1 MTQTPAP
8 RIKVSRSDV
17 QVIPYSSADGPRKAY
32 LVPVHRAEIMV
43 ARGQAEWIGNGTRC
57 IRETKVAVR
66 GEFRSWRK
74 VTNRSK
80 SGAALYSSMQL
91 VPGVSQGR
99 NTGARHGRTGR

>member
-1 MTQTPAP
+1 MTQTVLP

-17 QVIPYSSADGPRKAY
+17 QVIPYGSADGPRKTY
-32 LVPVHRAEIMV
+32 LVPVHKAEIMV
-43 ARGQAEWIGNGTRC
+43 ARGRAEWVGNGTRC

-66 GEFRSWRK
+66 GESRSWRK

-91 VPGVSQGR
+91 VPGVSSGR
-99 NTGARHGRTGR
+99 NTGSRHGHIH